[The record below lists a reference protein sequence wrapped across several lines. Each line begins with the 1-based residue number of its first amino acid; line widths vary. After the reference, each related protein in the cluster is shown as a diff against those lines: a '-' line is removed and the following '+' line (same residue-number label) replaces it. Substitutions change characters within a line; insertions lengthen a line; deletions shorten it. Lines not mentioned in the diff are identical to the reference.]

1 MGTINVRN
9 LDDELLARL
18 ERRAVRHGRSAEA
31 EARDI
36 LRSALIDAA
45 DVGFDDLAAAQ
56 RRLSAGRTHTSADVL
71 LREGR
76 DER

>member
-9 LDDELLARL
+9 LEDELLARL

-31 EARDI
+31 EVRDI
-36 LRSALIDAA
+36 LLSALIDPA

>member
-9 LDDELLARL
+9 LEYELLARL

-31 EARDI
+31 EVRDI
-36 LRSALIDAA
+36 LRSALIDPA